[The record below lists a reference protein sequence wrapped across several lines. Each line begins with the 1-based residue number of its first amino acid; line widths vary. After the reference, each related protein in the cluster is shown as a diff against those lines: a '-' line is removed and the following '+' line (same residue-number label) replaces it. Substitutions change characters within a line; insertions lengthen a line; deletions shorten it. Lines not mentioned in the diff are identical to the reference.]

1 MIFIKKTSMIFIIL
15 GFLLLSGVNAQ
26 NNDNI
31 IKLKVNDHIFDVELE
46 NNPATKELVKKL
58 ETGNVSVNATDYGNF
73 EKVGD
78 LGFSLP
84 ANDENIK
91 TEPGD
96 IVLYQ
101 KNQISVFYDS
111 HSWSYTKLGKI
122 QNASDLKEILGSG
135 NTTLEFSLK

>member
-1 MIFIKKTSMIFIIL
+1 MLFIKKTSIIL
-15 GFLLLSGVNAQ
+15 IILSFLLLSGVNAQ
-26 NNDNI
+26 NDNI
-31 IKLKVNDHIFDVELE
+31 IKLKVNDTIFDIELE
-46 NNPATKELVKKL
+46 NNSATKELVKKL

-73 EKVGD
+73 EKVGN

-84 ANDENIK
+84 ANDENIN

-101 KNQISVFYDS
+101 GNKISVFYDS

-122 QNASDLKEILGSG
+122 QNVSDLKKILGSG
-135 NTTLEFSLK
+135 DTTLEFSLG

>member
-1 MIFIKKTSMIFIIL
+1 MLFIKKTSIIIIIL
-15 GFLLLSGVNAQ
+15 SFLLLSGVNAQ

-31 IKLKVNDHIFDVELE
+31 IKLKVNGHIFDVKLE

-58 ETGNVSVNATDYGNF
+58 ESGNVCVNATDYGNF
-73 EKVGD
+73 EKVGN

-101 KNQISVFYDS
+101 KDQISVFYDS

-122 QNASDLKEILGSG
+122 QNATDLKEILGSG
-135 NTTLEFSLK
+135 NTTLEFSMK

>member
-1 MIFIKKTSMIFIIL
+1 MLFIKKTSIIIIIL
-15 GFLLLSGVNAQ
+15 SFLLLSGVNAQ
-26 NNDNI
+26 NNDNM

-58 ETGNVSVNATDYGNF
+58 ESGNVCVNATDYGNF
-73 EKVGD
+73 EKVGN

-101 KNQISVFYDS
+101 KDQISVFYDS

-122 QNASDLKEILGSG
+122 QNATDLKEILGSG
-135 NTTLEFSLK
+135 NTTLEFSMK

>member
-1 MIFIKKTSMIFIIL
+1 MLFIKKTSIIL
-15 GFLLLSGVNAQ
+15 IILSFLLLSGVNAQ
-26 NNDNI
+26 NNDNM

-135 NTTLEFSLK
+135 NTTLEFSRK

>member
-1 MIFIKKTSMIFIIL
+1 MLFIKKTSIIL
-15 GFLLLSGVNAQ
+15 IILSFLLLSGVNAQ
-26 NNDNI
+26 NDNNI

-46 NNPATKELVKKL
+46 NNSAAKELVKKL

-73 EKVGD
+73 EKVGN

-84 ANDENIK
+84 SNDENIN

-101 KNQISVFYDS
+101 GNQISVFYDS

-122 QNASDLKEILGSG
+122 QNASNLKEILGSG
-135 NTTLEFSLK
+135 DTTLEFCLG

>member
-1 MIFIKKTSMIFIIL
+1 MLFIKKTSIIL
-15 GFLLLSGVNAQ
+15 IILSFLLLSGVNAQ
-26 NNDNI
+26 NNDNM
-31 IKLKVNDHIFDVELE
+31 IKLKVNGHIFDVELE

-111 HSWSYTKLGKI
+111 HSWS
-122 QNASDLKEILGSG
+122 
-135 NTTLEFSLK
+135 

>member
-1 MIFIKKTSMIFIIL
+1 MLFIKKTSIIIIIL
-15 GFLLLSGVNAQ
+15 SFLLLSGVNAQ

-31 IKLKVNDHIFDVELE
+31 IKLKVNGHIFDVKLE
-46 NNPATKELVKKL
+46 NDPATKELVKKL
-58 ETGNVSVNATDYGNF
+58 ESGNVCVNATDYGNF
-73 EKVGD
+73 EKVGN

-101 KNQISVFYDS
+101 KDQISVFYDS

-122 QNASDLKEILGSG
+122 QNATDLKEILGSG
-135 NTTLEFSLK
+135 NTTLEFSMK

>member
-1 MIFIKKTSMIFIIL
+1 MLFIKKTSIIL
-15 GFLLLSGVNAQ
+15 IILSFLLLSGVNAQ
-26 NNDNI
+26 NNDNM

-96 IVLYQ
+96 IVLFQ

-135 NTTLEFSLK
+135 NTTLEFSRK

>member
-1 MIFIKKTSMIFIIL
+1 MLFIKKTSIIL
-15 GFLLLSGVNAQ
+15 IILSFLLLSGVNAQ
-26 NNDNI
+26 NDNI
-31 IKLKVNDHIFDVELE
+31 IKLKVNDTIFDIELE
-46 NNPATKELVKKL
+46 NNSATKELVKKL

-73 EKVGD
+73 EKVGN

-84 ANDENIK
+84 ANDENIN

-101 KNQISVFYDS
+101 GNKISVFYDS

-122 QNASDLKEILGSG
+122 QNVSDLKESLGSG
-135 NTTLEFSLK
+135 DTTLEFSLG

>member
-1 MIFIKKTSMIFIIL
+1 MLFIKKTSIIL
-15 GFLLLSGVNAQ
+15 IILSFLLLSGVNAQ
-26 NNDNI
+26 NNDNM
-31 IKLKVNDHIFDVELE
+31 E